1 MAQQLDT
8 GYFEP
13 AQPALNIGFADLACA
28 ALNGDSG
35 ADTVED
41 DGVYDYD
48 EDKDL
53 QDLIS
58 LGLHMAD

>member
-1 MAQQLDT
+1 MAQHLDT
-8 GYFEP
+8 GYFDP

-28 ALNGDSG
+28 ALNGESGLDAVDDS
-35 ADTVED
+35 
-41 DGVYDYD
+41 VYDYD

>member
-1 MAQQLDT
+1 MEHIDT
-8 GYFEP
+8 VYFDP
-13 AQPALNIGFADLACA
+13 AQPSMSHGLADLASA
-28 ALNGDSG
+28 TLESMD
-35 ADTVED
+35 E
-41 DGVYDYD
+41 GVYDYD

>member
-1 MAQQLDT
+1 MAKELDT

-13 AQPALNIGFADLACA
+13 AQPAFNAGFGDLAA
-28 ALNGDSG
+28 SAFDGDDI
-35 ADTVED
+35 AVLDEVA
-41 DGVYDYD
+41 DYD
-48 EDKDL
+48 EADDL

>member
-1 MAQQLDT
+1 MAQHIDAAYLDPT
-8 GYFEP
+8 LP
-13 AQPALNIGFADLACA
+13 AMHSGMAGLASA
-28 ALNGDSG
+28 TLEGM
-35 ADTVED
+35 D
-41 DGVYDYD
+41 DDVYDYD

>member
-1 MAQQLDT
+1 MAQHIDAAYLD
-8 GYFEP
+8 
-13 AQPALNIGFADLACA
+13 PALPAMHSGMADLASA
-28 ALNGDSG
+28 TLESM
-35 ADTVED
+35 D
-41 DGVYDYD
+41 DDIYDYD